1 MEAIGCVRTKMF
13 VRSLIP
19 RNRAFEYR
27 NAPVSHRFVFIRGSK
42 MLRNTPKHHFVSNG
56 GYLVCLSENVRR
68 KFDTPKPCIRVTK
81 CNNFSSFCIHSCIK
95 MLHYTPK
102 HHYGYNRGYWVCSC
116 ENFRRNFGTTK
127 PCIRVPKR
135 TSFSSFCMLRG
146 SEMLQTTPKHHFGSN
161 RGYLGVFLRKHS
173 SEV

>member
-1 MEAIGCVRTKMF
+1 MCSYENVCQKFDTPKSSIRVPKRTSF
-13 VRSLIP
+13 SSFCIYSCR
-19 RNRAFEYR
+19 
-27 NAPVSHRFVFIRGSK
+27 K
-42 MLRNTPKHHFVSNG
+42 MLQNTPKHHLVTNG
-56 GYLVCLSENVRR
+56 VYLVCLSENVRR